1 VWRGAWLIFKLM
13 PLPSP
18 AHGPGRPKC
27 MPSASPTPPDVLLGG
42 FSGFNIGEIEPF
54 LAKLAEF
61 PRNG

>member
-1 VWRGAWLIFKLM
+1 
-13 PLPSP
+13 
-18 AHGPGRPKC
+18 